1 MMDLSNSSINKE
13 NEDMSFKLWIVL
25 SRAARSVSDK
35 VQDDIRTRGLNTT
48 EFAVLELLYHKG
60 EQQIQHIGK
69 KILLSSG
76 SMTYVVDKLTE
87 KGLIRRKAC
96 TEDRRVSFAV
106 ITDKGMTF
114 MNEVFPKHKKAIQQ
128 LLDILDD
135 NEKEVLIQLLKKV
148 GHFADRQSL

>member
-1 MMDLSNSSINKE
+1 MDLSNSSINKE
-13 NEDMSFKLWIVL
+13 NEDMSLKLWIVL